1 MIFGDLEKERLRRLM
16 FEGEKRCG
24 YEIWDLLTWVIYAF
38 PATSTR
44 IVPDQGFRLI
54 GVLAVATAIPTLGRS
69 GRGPICS
76 KTSIWHHLS
85 TLATKT
91 HE

>member
-69 GRGPICS
+69 GRG
-76 KTSIWHHLS
+76 SIRSNPLISPRLS
-85 TLATKT
+85 TLATKVY
-91 HE
+91 E